1 MLLTIVWGISGMLGV
16 LLIVFIGVAALLG
29 GFAYAREGGLGT
41 WKALGCYVL
50 SACCAVVAVAGGWG
64 ATHVRTVDLTV
75 AHTRIETDRH
85 LSYYVDDTSGTS
97 YDTSSEVYVQLDKG
111 DHVRCRATSPLLF
124 LEATILSCKRAPKR

>member
-16 LLIVFIGVAALLG
+16 LLITFFGVAFLLG
-29 GFAYAREGGLGT
+29 GFGYAGEGGLGA
-41 WKALGCYVL
+41 WKALGCYAL

-75 AHTRIETDRH
+75 ANVRIENGRD

-97 YDTSSEVYVQLDKG
+97 YDTSDEVYLQLDKG